1 MTTTQAVGDW
11 TALVRQE
18 LPSSATV
25 RKAGWLALRACV
37 GLTVVSFAVAA
48 ALLLALLVV
57 VGSIVRNG
65 PAIVG
70 NGVQC
75 DARQLRYRDMRCVGG
90 WHALGNVLMAV
101 HRWVVGSSKA

>member
-1 MTTTQAVGDW
+1 MTTTSAVGDW

-18 LPSSATV
+18 LPSAAAAQ
-25 RKAGWLALRACV
+25 RFAWMALRACV

-48 ALLLALLVV
+48 ALLLAVLVV
-57 VGSIVRNG
+57 VGNVVRNG

>member
-1 MTTTQAVGDW
+1 MTDTSVVGDW

-25 RKAGWLALRACV
+25 RKAGWLALRACI

-48 ALLLALLVV
+48 ALLLAVLVV

-65 PAIVG
+65 PAVVG
-70 NGVQC
+70 NGVEC
-75 DARQLRYRDMRCVGG
+75 DARQLRTRDMSCSHG
-90 WHALGNVLMAV
+90 WSLLGNVLMAV
-101 HRWVVGSSKA
+101 HRWVVGS

>member
-1 MTTTQAVGDW
+1 MTDTSAVNDW

-18 LPSSATV
+18 LPSGATV

-48 ALLLALLVV
+48 ALLLAVWVV
-57 VGSIVRNG
+57 VGNVVRNG

-70 NGVQC
+70 NGVEC
-75 DARQLRYRDMRCVGG
+75 DARKLRYRRGIGHAGFSTLGKACTWSWHFVVGG
-90 WHALGNVLMAV
+90 
-101 HRWVVGSSKA
+101 KA

>member
-1 MTTTQAVGDW
+1 MTTQAVGDW

-18 LPSSATV
+18 LPSGATV
-25 RKAGWLALRACV
+25 RRVGWAALRACV
-37 GLTVVSFAVAA
+37 GLLVVSFAVAA

-75 DARQLRYRDMRCVGG
+75 DVRKLRTRDMSCSHA
-90 WHALGNVLMAV
+90 WSALGNVLMAV

>member
-1 MTTTQAVGDW
+1 MTTTSAVNDW

-18 LPSSATV
+18 LPSGATV

-37 GLTVVSFAVAA
+37 GLMVVSFAVAA

-57 VGSIVRNG
+57 VGNVVRNG

-75 DARQLRYRDMRCVGG
+75 DTRQLRYRDMRCVGG
-90 WHALGNVLMAV
+90 WHALGNVLSWAYRFV
-101 HRWVVGSSKA
+101 LGGKA

>member
-1 MTTTQAVGDW
+1 MATTTVDNSW

-25 RKAGWLALRACV
+25 RKVGWAALRACV
-37 GLTVVSFAVAA
+37 GLLVVSFAVAA

-75 DARQLRYRDMRCVGG
+75 DARQLRYRDMSCSHG
-90 WHALGNVLMAV
+90 WSLLGKVLNGTY
-101 HRWVVGSSKA
+101 RFVVGSSKA

>member
-1 MTTTQAVGDW
+1 MTTTTVDNSW

-37 GLTVVSFAVAA
+37 GLTVVSFAVTA
-48 ALLLALLVV
+48 ALLLAVWVV
-57 VGSIVRNG
+57 VGSVVRNTG
-65 PAIVG
+65 PLLC
-70 NGVQC
+70 NGVES
-75 DARQLRYRDMRCVGG
+75 DVRKLRTRDMRCVGG